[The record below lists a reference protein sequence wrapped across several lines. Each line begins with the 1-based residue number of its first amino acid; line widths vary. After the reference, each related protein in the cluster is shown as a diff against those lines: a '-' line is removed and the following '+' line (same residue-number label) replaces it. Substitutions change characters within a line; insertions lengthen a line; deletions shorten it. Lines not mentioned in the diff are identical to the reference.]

1 MSQIDYRLS
10 FTTGGLFMAEAPLL
24 ANRYLSLQDWAIT
37 REQVLQENLLQVRT
51 ASAGMRISKELI
63 GRLELLDDDE
73 LEVVAGENLKNR
85 GHMLWAA
92 ACRRYVLIAEF
103 AREVVREHHLMR
115 RHQLQLTDYDTFYSN
130 KAVHAHQLEVL
141 AISTQAKLRQNLFR
155 MLREAGLVSA
165 DLRIQPVQL
174 SPQVANLLAKSGSE
188 GLAIFPMTDHDIQ
201 RWLP

>member
-1 MSQIDYRLS
+1 MTQIDYRLS

-24 ANRYLSLQDWAIT
+24 ASRYLLLQDWVIT

-92 ACRRYVLIAEF
+92 ACRRYALIAEF

-174 SPQVANLLAKSGSE
+174 SPQVANLLAKTGSE
-188 GLAIFPMTDHDIQ
+188 VLAIFPMTDHDIQ